1 MDSLKKQ
8 TAKKEE
14 EVEEKPPDP
23 EFEVEHIV
31 DYSLDKVT
39 VSCPC
44 IAFKDVKHQNYYVVW
59 PLQMKGLYRVHWKGW
74 SDDDDTWETMEN
86 LTDCKDMLKEFYIK
100 RLQER
105 EKATPSQ

>member
-1 MDSLKKQ
+1 MQVPPLSILSSVLSQEEMDSLKKQ

-39 VSCPC
+39 VSCAC
-44 IAFKDVKHQNYYVVW
+44 IAFKDV
-59 PLQMKGLYRVHWKGW
+59 
-74 SDDDDTWETMEN
+74 
-86 LTDCKDMLKEFYIK
+86 
-100 RLQER
+100 
-105 EKATPSQ
+105 